1 MLGDDLLAAERDDQD
16 GADVGMLA
24 IGGERVVGHPQVRTE
39 LSASG
44 GVRKGRSDRSD
55 RRGHALGDHG

>member
-1 MLGDDLLAAERDDQD
+1 MLSDDLLAAERDDQD

-24 IGGERVVGHPQVRTE
+24 IGGERIVGHPQVRTE

-44 GVRKGRSDRSD
+44 GMWKGRPDRSN
-55 RRGHALGDHG
+55 RRGHALSDHG